1 MQSDEENYFRIF
13 TKNRIQIGPVI
24 NKLFEK
30 KNSSLSNFV
39 RNDACA
45 GHFTSTIEKK
55 NFI

>member
-55 NFI
+55 IFI